1 MPITLHRTAEIT
13 VGLPRLFEE
22 AAGETLRAQTSFDE
36 NLSHRANDSSYT
48 FRQHLQQIDGAIEE

>member
-1 MPITLHRTAEIT
+1 MTHPTS
-13 VGLPRLFEE
+13 GDSSQGQPLFEE

-48 FRQHLQQIDGAIEE
+48 FRQRLQQIDGAIEE